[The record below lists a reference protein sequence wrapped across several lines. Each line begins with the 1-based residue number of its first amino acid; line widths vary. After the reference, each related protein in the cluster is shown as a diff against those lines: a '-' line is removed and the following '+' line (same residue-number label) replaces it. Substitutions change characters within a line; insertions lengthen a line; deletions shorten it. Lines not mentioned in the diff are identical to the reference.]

1 MFFYIY
7 ILTNP
12 CKSMK
17 TVLGILLSFLCTLSA
32 MAQPAWQDLFNG
44 KDLNGW
50 TRRGGEAPY
59 RVVNGEIIG
68 TSVPA
73 TPNSFLCTAT
83 EYGDFVL
90 ELEVLVDPML
100 NSGIQFRSQSL
111 PDYRSGQVH
120 GYQAEV
126 DPSPRAYSGGIYD
139 EGRRGWICP
148 LAENEAGRRAFKNG
162 TWNQY
167 RIEAMG
173 SRIRVWVNG
182 VLTAN
187 LVDDLTPKGFIALQ
201 VHSIDSP
208 GLSGREVRWR
218 NIRLLPSPT
227 AASLWPL
234 PVGAA
239 EVNLIPNTL
248 TEQEIRKGW
257 RLLWDGRT
265 TEGWR
270 SARGDQFPEKGW
282 RIHDGELTV
291 EAGTGGESAGGGDL
305 ITHQQ
310 FASFELSLEFR
321 IAEGANSGIK
331 YFVQPDLNQGQ
342 GSAIGCE
349 FQILDDQHHPDAA
362 MGVGGNRTLGSLYDL
377 IPAANLSVP
386 GRSKDFRGTGAWNLA
401 RVVVRGNHV
410 EHWLNGFKV
419 VEYER
424 NTPMF
429 RALVA
434 YSKYKVW
441 PGFGD
446 WPQGHILLQ
455 DHGNEVSFRS
465 IKIREL

>member
-1 MFFYIY
+1 
-7 ILTNP
+7 
-12 CKSMK
+12 
-17 TVLGILLSFLCTLSA
+17 
-32 MAQPAWQDLFNG
+32 
-44 KDLNGW
+44 
-50 TRRGGEAPY
+50 
-59 RVVNGEIIG
+59 
-68 TSVPA
+68 
-73 TPNSFLCTAT
+73 
-83 EYGDFVL
+83 
-90 ELEVLVDPML
+90 
-100 NSGIQFRSQSL
+100 
-111 PDYRSGQVH
+111 VH